1 MSVQT
6 LVTHKLFIGALAVV
20 VLAGGAWIYIS
31 KSAPSYG
38 ATMIV
43 HSAEFTQE
51 ITVSGTVQAA
61 HSVDLG
67 FAQSGR
73 VSHVYAAVGDPVK
86 AGQTIAEI
94 DNGDLRAAVVQAQ
107 ATLDAA
113 QAQLDSLKNGTRP
126 EQIAVTQTQ
135 IDSDNA
141 AIAQANQSIVNAIQS
156 AYTYSDDAIH
166 NKVDQFFNNPR
177 STTPTLTFQASNSQL
192 QTALQ
197 NERTSVDP
205 MLSSWQSESAGL
217 TPASDLSSA
226 AAMAQQNLAVISE
239 LLSGANAAL
248 NTAIPTSATT
258 QATINGYAAS
268 VATARGNVNAAQSAL
283 TSALT
288 ALQTAQASL
297 AKDQKNLSLQQ
308 AGSTSTDIAAQEA
321 QVAAAQAALQ
331 VAQAQL
337 AKTIVV
343 APFDGTI
350 TRMDAKVGEVVA
362 PTNPQISM
370 ISNGLFQ
377 IVSYV
382 PEVEIAGVQI
392 GNSATT
398 TLDAYGPQTFFT
410 AKVIAIDPAETVV
423 NGVSTYKTTL
433 QFDAADPRI
442 KSGMTASV
450 DITTASVPNTIAIP
464 LGAIFQK
471 NGAQVVQV
479 VRGNQLVDVPIT
491 TGVSTELGNVQI
503 TSGLYD
509 GDMIVLSPDSSQ

>member
-1 MSVQT
+1 
-6 LVTHKLFIGALAVV
+6 
-20 VLAGGAWIYIS
+20 
-31 KSAPSYG
+31 
-38 ATMIV
+38 
-43 HSAEFTQE
+43 
-51 ITVSGTVQAA
+51 
-61 HSVDLG
+61 
-67 FAQSGR
+67 
-73 VSHVYAAVGDPVK
+73 
-86 AGQTIAEI
+86 
-94 DNGDLRAAVVQAQ
+94 
-107 ATLDAA
+107 
-113 QAQLDSLKNGTRP
+113 
-126 EQIAVTQTQ
+126 
-135 IDSDNA
+135 
-141 AIAQANQSIVNAIQS
+141 
-156 AYTYSDDAIH
+156 
-166 NKVDQFFNNPR
+166 
-177 STTPTLTFQASNSQL
+177 
-192 QTALQ
+192 
-197 NERTSVDP
+197 
-205 MLSSWQSESAGL
+205 
-217 TPASDLSSA
+217 
-226 AAMAQQNLAVISE
+226 MAQQNLAVISE